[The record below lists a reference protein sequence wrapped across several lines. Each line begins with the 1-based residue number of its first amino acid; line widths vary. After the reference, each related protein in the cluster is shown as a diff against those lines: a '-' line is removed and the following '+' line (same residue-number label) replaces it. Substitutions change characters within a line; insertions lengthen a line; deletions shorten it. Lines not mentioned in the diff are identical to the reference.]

1 MLFRFQP
8 HKSGLWTWKLF
19 LSIFKPNCLVIGH
32 KQTPLKVSQVQGGVR
47 ESEPAALKSSVKLKR
62 HLAFRRARSDA
73 LSERDELNW
82 VRVNLQLRD
91 TAWHLSV
98 FDMATCDVDEV
109 IASLA
114 GETDSRT
121 QRDAAFFIC
130 CLRALSSRCTSNT
143 LNLLLRRYTPGLLL
157 VELYSELRESCVW
170 VHTLVCVCWWEKH
183 FLESGVCVFFFLFFA
198 FTFLCI
204 VLY

>member
-1 MLFRFQP
+1 MKVVFFI
-8 HKSGLWTWKLF
+8 
-19 LSIFKPNCLVIGH
+19 SIFKPNCLVIRR
-32 KQTPLKVSQVQGGVR
+32 KQTCLKVSQVQGGVR
-47 ESEPAALKSSVKLKR
+47 ESEPAALKSSVKFKR
-62 HLAFRRARSDA
+62 HLAFRRAKSDA

-114 GETDSRT
+114 GETDSGT

-130 CLRALSSRCTSNT
+130 CLRALSSRSTSNT
-143 LNLLLRRYTPGLLL
+143 LNLLLRRYPPGLLL

-170 VHTLVCVCWWEKH
+170 VPVLVCVCRWEKH
-183 FLESGVCVFFFLFFA
+183 FLESALCVCVFVFVAFA
-198 FTFLCI
+198 FWCI
-204 VLY
+204 SLY